1 MLVVFVVVV
10 VVVVVVVLLFFFSR
24 LKKRG
29 GSVSQWLE
37 RWTYDSEAPSS
48 SPALTAGWICSW

>member
-1 MLVVFVVVV
+1 MLVVFVF
-10 VVVVVVVLLFFFSR
+10 LFCFFFPR

-29 GSVSQWLE
+29 GIVSECLE

-48 SPALTAGWICSW
+48 SPALTTSWICSL